1 MVLDSAKKWWSGE
14 AEKGDGDGTGWNLSE
29 KLSSAASKVRD
40 CSESAATSIGNSA
53 KSAWNSET
61 VNTTA
66 TIIKESTF
74 SAANSIKNGAQAA
87 WNSEKAATVKDYSG
101 KVKTKVDEFNAG
113 LMATKEVKYRRGEVD
128 PTKENGWR
136 MMGSAASTIKNASL
150 SAASTVGSST
160 KAAWNSKFA
169 ASASSAVKN
178 GISSAGSEVKSW
190 WSRASEK
197 TEDVSCEKVSQ
208 QLFSRK
214 MRRAK
219 LLLPNFESINT
230 DFIVFFQKNHLKM
243 SDKGRRFM
251 GSAASTAKDYTFSAA
266 TSVGNTAKSVWN
278 SDAVANTTSAIKN
291 TTETAASSIGN
302 SAKAAWNSEL
312 AASAKSAVK
321 NGISSAGIGVKSWW
335 NRESEKS
342 EESSGDTARGG
353 IAAISK
359 NASEYI
365 IKTTGK
371 ISGILKIID
380 KTNYSPYGKPQW
392 WNRPRKH
399 ININKAINGI
409 NDLHIPISLIKAKTV
424 GAIGKVAEKAKG
436 YAPIL
441 TKAAITTRNTIK
453 TVATTTAIYT
463 SGSVGASAGAAI
475 RSLVAPGRGAIF
487 GGIAGG
493 LIFSVFIFQKY
504 RRGEVE
510 PTKGN
515 GWRIMGSAASAVKNA
530 SLSAASTVGSST
542 KAAWNSEFVA
552 SASSAVKNASLT
564 AASTVGSST
573 KAAWNSEF
581 AASASSAVKNGIS
594 SAGNGVKSWWSS
606 KPEKTEDFS
615 CKKKN
620 QLKMSD
626 KGWGFMGS
634 AASTVKDYTFSAA
647 SSVGNTAKR
656 VWNSDA
662 AASTTSAIK
671 NTTETAA
678 SSIGNTAKAVWNSEF
693 VASAPSAIKNGI
705 SSAGSGQ
712 KNWWNRESEKS
723 EESSGDTARGGIAA
737 ISKNAS
743 EYIIKTTGRKSG
755 ILKIIDKTN
764 YSPYGKP
771 QWWIRYYRPR
781 VPTPQQHININ
792 KAITGINDPH
802 TPISS
807 MKATTVGAIGKVAEK
822 ANDYAPILTTAAII
836 YESCRVGKDVKKDF
850 DHGTTRNTIKT
861 VATTTATYTSGS
873 VGASAGA
880 AVGTLVAPGLGT
892 IFGGIAGGLI
902 GGYYGGYY
910 GNVAS
915 ERALDHVEWD
925 HVTLECEGC
934 KEEYTWKKYQ
944 EIEGVCCTPFK
955 SRNQDTSHFWFNKLL
970 VNHDF

>member
-14 AEKGDGDGTGWNLSE
+14 AEKADGDSTGWNLSE

-113 LMATKEVKYRRGEVD
+113 LMATKEVAGSIKSIGWSWWSDSKKSVEDQNKYRRREVES
-128 PTKENGWR
+128 TKENDWR
-136 MMGSAASTIKNASL
+136 KMGSAASAVKNASL
-150 SAASTVGSST
+150 SASSTVGSST
-160 KAAWNSKFA
+160 KAALNSKFA

-190 WSRASEK
+190 WSR
-197 TEDVSCEKVSQ
+197 
-208 QLFSRK
+208 
-214 MRRAK
+214 
-219 LLLPNFESINT
+219 ES
-230 DFIVFFQKNHLKM
+230 
-243 SDKGRRFM
+243 
-251 GSAASTAKDYTFSAA
+251 
-266 TSVGNTAKSVWN
+266 
-278 SDAVANTTSAIKN
+278 
-291 TTETAASSIGN
+291 
-302 SAKAAWNSEL
+302 
-312 AASAKSAVK
+312 
-321 NGISSAGIGVKSWW
+321 
-335 NRESEKS
+335 
-342 EESSGDTARGG
+342 
-353 IAAISK
+353 
-359 NASEYI
+359 
-365 IKTTGK
+365 
-371 ISGILKIID
+371 
-380 KTNYSPYGKPQW
+380 
-392 WNRPRKH
+392 
-399 ININKAINGI
+399 
-409 NDLHIPISLIKAKTV
+409 
-424 GAIGKVAEKAKG
+424 
-436 YAPIL
+436 
-441 TKAAITTRNTIK
+441 
-453 TVATTTAIYT
+453 
-463 SGSVGASAGAAI
+463 
-475 RSLVAPGRGAIF
+475 
-487 GGIAGG
+487 
-493 LIFSVFIFQKY
+493 
-504 RRGEVE
+504 
-510 PTKGN
+510 
-515 GWRIMGSAASAVKNA
+515 
-530 SLSAASTVGSST
+530 
-542 KAAWNSEFVA
+542 
-552 SASSAVKNASLT
+552 
-564 AASTVGSST
+564 
-573 KAAWNSEF
+573 
-581 AASASSAVKNGIS
+581 
-594 SAGNGVKSWWSS
+594 
-606 KPEKTEDFS
+606 EKTEDFS
-615 CKKKN
+615 CEKKK
-620 QLKMSD
+620 QLKMSE
-626 KGWGFMGS
+626 KGWRFMGS

-647 SSVGNTAKR
+647 SSVGNTAR
-656 VWNSDA
+656 SVWNSDA
-662 AASTTSAIK
+662 AAKTTSAIK

-693 VASAPSAIKNGI
+693 VASAPSAVKNGISSAGNGVRNWWKRESEKSKESSGVIARGGIAAISRNASKYIIKTTGKISGILKIIDKTNYSPYGKPQWWIRYYRPRVPTPLQHININKAITGINDPHTPISPMKATTVGALGKVAGKANYYAPILTKAAITTRNSIKTVASTTATYTNGSAGASAGTAIRSLVAPGRRAIFGGIAGGLIFSVFIFQKYRRREVEPTKENGWRIMGSAASAVKNASLSAASTVGKSTKAAWNSDIAASATSAVKNGI
-705 SSAGSGQ
+705 SSAGSGVKSWWSSQ
-712 KNWWNRESEKS
+712 PEKTEDFSCKKKNQLNMSDKEWGFMGSAASTVKDYTFSAASSVGNTAKSVWNSDAAASTTSAIKNTTETAASSIGNSAKAAWNSEFAASATSAVKNGIGSVGNGVKSWWNRESEKS

-822 ANDYAPILTTAAII
+822 ANDYAPILTTAVII

-955 SRNQDTSHFWFNKLL
+955 SRNQDTSRFWFNKLL